1 MTVFSSYH
9 LKRHLQIHS
18 EEKASDCGTKI
29 LQSYNL
35 KVDFQTKKEREGR
48 AYKILAFRLCD

>member
-9 LKRHLQIHS
+9 LKRHLRIHA
-18 EEKASDCGTKI
+18 EEKKKKKKKI
-29 LQSYNL
+29 LQSYHL